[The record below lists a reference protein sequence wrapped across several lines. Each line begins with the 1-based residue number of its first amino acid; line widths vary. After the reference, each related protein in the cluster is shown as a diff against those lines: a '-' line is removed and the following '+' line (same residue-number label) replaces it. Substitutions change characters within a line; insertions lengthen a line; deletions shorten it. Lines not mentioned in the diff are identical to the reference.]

1 METDK
6 IDSGTIVARPASVQV
21 EVLLLKEALVA
32 WTISGG
38 KDDLDF
44 QSCGTLILHL
54 GPAPRVL

>member
-38 KDDLDF
+38 KDD
-44 QSCGTLILHL
+44 
-54 GPAPRVL
+54 